1 MKKAPFLHKA
11 GHVALSLLFVV
22 QITMAQK
29 PIDVALQKK
38 ANLLS
43 PELSRQIALEKEELR
58 AEAGEL
64 TTEGMRAIEKGEYE
78 KAYVALTAAIDK
90 DPRNV
95 TASTKLMR
103 VNAILY
109 DTYAGYARGRMAVG
123 DYEQA
128 IVNFRKS
135 LEHKPNGEEAL
146 NGLRDARQ
154 AIAESVSQNLGKL
167 ITESMSNDEKVAL
180 LINQAR
186 DLEVQSRYE
195 EAKALYREAI
205 DIESSDPRPRR
216 LLKDLIEKQG
226 RIIADDRRIERRKI
240 MEDLIKSFFENPD
253 DVVEKTVVAAGTD
266 EQSPAA
272 QRRASV
278 LEQARKKVPTLSF
291 QDAQTQEVIGYI
303 SDVSGIDVVLNLG
316 DKPTEPVT
324 MNLSDIS
331 VLDAI
336 KYICESNPGLTFT
349 VDEYAIIIS
358 RGAGDMETRIW
369 TVSQQAMTSASE
381 EKAAKEEKTAGAGD
395 FDLFA
400 EESAPKEDEFQ
411 ATSTDPEIVRLIKD
425 YVGKD
430 NWPDG
435 TSVFLEPTT
444 GTLSIRQYRGTLD
457 RVDEYIKD
465 LEKSSHMPQVEIQ
478 ARFVEVS
485 DQDLQEFSM
494 GIRLK
499 DSWKILNA
507 NDSLDRAALLNPTDL
522 TGALRRYAKGE
533 RSSRYA
539 DRLNSL
545 VSMVGT
551 KANNNEITDEVFGF
565 FTSALTE
572 PEVGLVFYAMSNK
585 TNADILSAPSVTT
598 VSGQSKVKIRQIVQ
612 VMYPDDYTVYK
623 PAKVYRANANVA
635 SLEGSVVGVYQGYAT
650 TQGYKMEEIGIELV
664 VSPTISEDGRMVDM
678 DISARVSTE
687 LEPRAVI
694 CYTGDNSIFP
704 ALDPIILRI
713 PRFKNSEVTTQVVV
727 NDGETIVLGGMITE
741 ANREYHDKVP
751 FFGDL
756 PMVGRF
762 FRSDGSYQEKK
773 NLLIFVTTRVIM
785 PTGELYKDVR
795 EREMKKAVEQS
806 ENAPIEETTDNADN
820 ATDAAVSDTTAPASA
835 DEPAEVPAE
844 TSADEPAASPA
855 ETPAD
860 APSATPAETP
870 ADAPA
875 AESPDDPFASGSEG

>member
-1 MKKAPFLHKA
+1 MKKAPFIHKV
-11 GHVALSLLFVV
+11 GHVVLSLLFVV

-58 AEAGEL
+58 AESGEL
-64 TTEGMRAIEKGEYE
+64 TTEGMRALEKGEYE
-78 KAYVALTAAIDK
+78 KAYVALTAAIEK

-95 TASTKLMR
+95 AAVTKLVR

-167 ITESMSNDEKVAL
+167 ITESMSDDDKVAL
-180 LINQAR
+180 LIKQAR

-195 EAKALYREAI
+195 EAKAHYREALA
-205 DIESSDPRPRR
+205 IESEDPRPRR

-253 DVVEKTVVAAGTD
+253 DVVDTTEVTAGTD

-272 QRRASV
+272 QRRANV
-278 LEQARKKVPTLSF
+278 LEQARKKIPTLSF
-291 QDAQTQEVIGYI
+291 ADAQIQEVISYI

-316 DKPTEPVT
+316 DKPTEPVSMT
-324 MNLSDIS
+324 FITPIS

-336 KYICESNPGLTFT
+336 KYVCESNPGLTFT

-381 EKAAKEEKTAGAGD
+381 EKAATEEAAGAGD

-400 EESAPKEDEFQ
+400 EDTTPKEDEFA

-444 GTLSIRQYRGTLD
+444 GTLSIRQFRGTLD
-457 RVDEYIKD
+457 QIDEYIKD

-485 DQDLQEFSM
+485 DQDLEEFSM

-499 DSWKILNA
+499 DSWKILNTG
-507 NDSLDRAALLNPTDL
+507 DSLDRAALLNPTDL

-539 DRLNSL
+539 ERLNSL

-551 KANNNEITDEVFGF
+551 KAGNNEITDEIFGF

-623 PAKVYRANANVA
+623 PAKVYQANADLLQSDVA
-635 SLEGSVVGVYQGYAT
+635 GVYQGYAT
-650 TQGYKMEEIGIELV
+650 TQGYKMEEVGIELI

-678 DISARVSTE
+678 DISAKVSTE
-687 LEPRAVI
+687 LEPRPVV

-756 PMVGRF
+756 PLVGRF
-762 FRSDGSYQEKK
+762 FRSDGSFQDKK

-795 EREMKKAVEQS
+795 EREMKKAAEQQ
-806 ENAPIEETTDNADN
+806 ENAPIEEAAASDDAGDGTAAA
-820 ATDAAVSDTTAPASA
+820 ATDAA
-835 DEPAEVPAE
+835 
-844 TSADEPAASPA
+844 PA
-855 ETPAD
+855 ETPAATD
-860 APSATPAETP
+860 AAPAETP

-875 AESPDDPFASGSEG
+875 AESSDDPFASGSAG